1 VPTQDYRRESLEA
14 WDAVSAGWERE
25 RRRIWEMTRPVGEW
39 LVDALDPQSGETIV
53 ELAAGL
59 GDTGFAAA
67 ARLGDEGRLITSDF
81 SPGML
86 EAARRRATELGVRN
100 AEFRRLDAERLE
112 LDDRSVDGVICR
124 LGYML
129 MSDPVTAFRETR
141 RVLRDGGRVVFAVWA
156 DPARNLWATVAG
168 RAFRDHTG
176 EPPPDPDEP
185 GAFALAR
192 AERIREVL
200 RAARLEPQRI
210 EELDVRWRFESVDDY
225 WRWVLETSPL
235 GIQIRELPDEG
246 RAAVRDGM
254 ARGLE
259 PFAAADGTYDLG
271 GVCLNVL
278 AR

>member
-1 VPTQDYRRESLEA
+1 VATKDYRRESLEA
-14 WDAVSAGWERE
+14 WDTVSAGWQRE
-25 RRRIWEMTRPVGEW
+25 RRRIWDVTRGIGEW
-39 LVDALDPQSGETIV
+39 LVDALEPRPGETIL

-81 SPGML
+81 APGML
-86 EAARRRATELGVRN
+86 EAARQHAAELGVTN

-112 LDDRSVDGVICR
+112 LDDLSVDGVICR

-156 DPARNLWATVAG
+156 DPDRNPWATVAG
-168 RAFRDHTG
+168 RAFRAHTG
-176 EPPPDPDEP
+176 EPPPDPDDP

-192 AERIREVL
+192 EERIREVL

-210 EELDVRWRFESVDDY
+210 EELDMRWRFESLDDY

-235 GIQIRELPDEG
+235 GIEIRELPNEG
-246 RAAVRDGM
+246 QAAVREGM
-254 ARGLE
+254 ALGLE
-259 PFAAADGTYDLG
+259 PFAATDGGYDVR
-271 GVCLNVL
+271 GVCLSVL

>member
-1 VPTQDYRRESLEA
+1 MATQDYRRESLEA
-14 WDAVSAGWERE
+14 WDKVSAGWERE
-25 RRRIWEMTRPVGEW
+25 RRRIWDMTRAVGEW
-39 LVDALDPQSGETIV
+39 LVDALDPQPGETIV

-81 SPGML
+81 APGML
-86 EAARRRATELGVRN
+86 EAARRRAAELEVTN
-100 AEFRRLDAERLE
+100 AEFRPLDAERLE

-141 RVLRDGGRVVFAVWA
+141 RVLRDRGRVAFAVWA
-156 DPARNLWATVAG
+156 DPERNPWATVAG
-168 RAFRDHTG
+168 RAFREHTG
-176 EPPPDPDEP
+176 EPPPDPDDP

-192 AERIREVL
+192 EERIREVL

-210 EELDVRWRFESVDDY
+210 EELDMRWRFESLDDY
-225 WRWVLETSPL
+225 WRWMLETSPL
-235 GIQIRELPDEG
+235 GSQVHELPEEG
-246 RAAVRDGM
+246 QAAVREGM

-259 PFAAADGTYDLG
+259 PFAAAGGGYDLRG
-271 GVCLNVL
+271 ACLNVL

>member
-1 VPTQDYRRESLEA
+1 VTTHDYRRESLEA
-14 WDAVSAGWERE
+14 WDTVSAGWERQ
-25 RRRIWEMTRPVGEW
+25 RRRIWEVTRAVGEW
-39 LVDALDPQSGETIV
+39 LVDALDPQPGETIV

-67 ARLGDEGRLITSDF
+67 ARLGDQGRLITSDF
-81 SPGML
+81 APGML
-86 EAARRRATELGVRN
+86 EAARRHAAELGVTN

-141 RVLRDGGRVVFAVWA
+141 RMLRDGGRVVFAVWA
-156 DPARNLWATVAG
+156 EPDRNPWATVAG
-168 RAFRDHTG
+168 RAFRGQTG
-176 EPPPDPDEP
+176 EPPPDPDDP

-192 AERIREVL
+192 EERIREVL

-210 EELDVRWRFESVDDY
+210 EELDVRWRFESLDDY

-259 PFAAADGTYDLG
+259 PFAAADGTYDLR